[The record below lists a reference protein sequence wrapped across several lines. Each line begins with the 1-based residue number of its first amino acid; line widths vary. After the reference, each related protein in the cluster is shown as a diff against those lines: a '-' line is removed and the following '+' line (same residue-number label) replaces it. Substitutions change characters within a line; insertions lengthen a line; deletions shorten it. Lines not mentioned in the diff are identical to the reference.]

1 MTWWK
6 EDELIEAWSM
16 RLPTIPGGYVPN
28 VRLLRGIAICEPTS
42 SSTAITMPW
51 DNDEIVEG
59 DDAYKTNTN
68 NRRWRYF
75 PEAFGLHPSDP
86 VLRIRSLFTMRDA
99 WTVKETMPYLEKLLI
114 EYGGIGVGGK
124 ELSMAVVDLLGR
136 HARAT
141 VINVETNG
149 KEETTSVTRYIAK
162 V

>member
-99 WTVKETMPYLEKLLI
+99 WTVKETMPYLEKL
-114 EYGGIGVGGK
+114 IGVGGK

-141 VINVETNG
+141 VTNIETNG
-149 KEETTSVTRYIAK
+149 KEGTTSVTRYIAK